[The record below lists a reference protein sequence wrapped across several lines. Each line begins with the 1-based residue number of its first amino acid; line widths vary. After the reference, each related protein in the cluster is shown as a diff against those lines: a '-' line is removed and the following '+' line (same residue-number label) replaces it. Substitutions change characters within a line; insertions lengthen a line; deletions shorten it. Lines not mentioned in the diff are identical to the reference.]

1 MDLLTRILTGEAGA
15 IDALASGDSASW
27 TTLTEHLFQEAP
39 PAAPAALVEAML
51 AKDPDARAWIERA
64 KDGVA
69 QARSPWFTTVT
80 SAMQRVR
87 PWLSA
92 GVLAVRPPGDP
103 AVLWL
108 RFEALRSTVD
118 EDALPRARAL
128 AEDAERAG
136 APASLRAHTLLLL
149 ARLADEEGQR
159 EEGLAAARRAAE
171 LDPELAPIAARRVG
185 ALLFRARRVEEALAV
200 LEPVMEQRGP
210 LFGGVGAF
218 LLRGDDDE
226 DPLDAALDEAATIAS
241 WASRTTPEWVRALG
255 GIAERSGLTWTRFEQ
270 ALEAM
275 LAASTNPLS
284 DLEVVARQAGQRGM
298 VRTALA
304 AAEALAARFPEDL
317 EAAAI
322 AAPHLAAAGQVDRAL
337 ALFSAV
343 ARDPRTIA
351 ETSSGHALV
360 EALVRELVARG
371 DRRALEVQQR
381 LVDAKHELWGEC
393 PALALERHNLATI
406 HAELGD
412 HAEARRKLEAAL
424 ADLRRELGDG
434 HPDVELAKRSL
445 ARLDAS
451 SRSRGSS

>member
-1 MDLLTRILTGEAGA
+1 
-15 IDALASGDSASW
+15 
-27 TTLTEHLFQEAP
+27 
-39 PAAPAALVEAML
+39 
-51 AKDPDARAWIERA
+51 
-64 KDGVA
+64 
-69 QARSPWFTTVT
+69 
-80 SAMQRVR
+80 
-87 PWLSA
+87 
-92 GVLAVRPPGDP
+92 
-103 AVLWL
+103 
-108 RFEALRSTVD
+108 
-118 EDALPRARAL
+118 
-128 AEDAERAG
+128 
-136 APASLRAHTLLLL
+136 
-149 ARLADEEGQR
+149 
-159 EEGLAAARRAAE
+159 
-171 LDPELAPIAARRVG
+171 
-185 ALLFRARRVEEALAV
+185 
-200 LEPVMEQRGP
+200 GP

-412 HAEARRKLEAAL
+412 HAEAR
-424 ADLRRELGDG
+424 
-434 HPDVELAKRSL
+434 
-445 ARLDAS
+445 
-451 SRSRGSS
+451 